1 MQPNLPRP
9 VELKG
14 EGRGGAWQTRGEV
27 DLGHQEK
34 ALEIT
39 LATLLR
45 RILGAGQPASPPQG
59 SVYQAW
65 IFLPV

>member
-1 MQPNLPRP
+1 M
-9 VELKG
+9 
-14 EGRGGAWQTRGEV
+14 
-27 DLGHQEK
+27 DLGQWER
-34 ALEIT
+34 ALEIA
-39 LATLLR
+39 LATLQQ